1 MTPDDDQFPQ
11 KEMRH
16 FSIAQRMLGG
26 SRWVI
31 FIAVIGTFLS
41 AMTLLLYSAGV
52 VIKTIWDLL
61 TDLYFSEKNAKTLS
75 LTFISMI
82 DLFLLG
88 TVIYIISLGLYEL
101 FVDDDLP
108 MPRWLKIDS
117 IEALKEKLLG
127 VVIVLLAVTFLG
139 QVMSW
144 TGGRD
149 IFYLGTGIAAV
160 IISLVAAMKFTTH
173 HSPSDGPEDHHK
185 HE

>member
-1 MTPDDDQFPQ
+1 MPDDEQFPQ

-16 FSIAQRMLGG
+16 FSLAKRMLGG

-41 AMTLLLYSAGV
+41 AMVLLLYSVGV

-61 TDLYFSEKNAKTLS
+61 TDIHFSEKEAKALS

-127 VVIVLLAVTFLG
+127 VVIVLLGVTFLG

-144 TGGRD
+144 SGGRD
-149 IFYLGTGIAAV
+149 IFYLGVGIAAV
-160 IISLVAAMKFTTH
+160 VVSLVAAMRFTTH
-173 HSPSDGPEDHHK
+173 HSHGDKSDDLHK

>member
-1 MTPDDDQFPQ
+1 MPDDDQFPQ
-11 KEMRH
+11 DSMRH
-16 FSIAQRMLGG
+16 FSVAQRMLGG

-31 FIAVIGTFLS
+31 FFAVVGTFLS
-41 AMTLLLYSAGV
+41 AMTLLLYSVGV

-61 TDLYFSEKNAKTLS
+61 TGLHFSEKEAKALS

-127 VVIVLLAVTFLG
+127 VVIVLLGVTFLG
-139 QVMSW
+139 NVMSW
-144 TGGRD
+144 TGGTD
-149 IFYLGTGIAAV
+149 IFYLGTGIALV
-160 IISLVAAMKFTTH
+160 IISLVAAMKFTPH
-173 HSPSDGPEDHHK
+173 HAPEHKPDDLHK

>member
-1 MTPDDDQFPQ
+1 MQDDKEFPQ
-11 KEMRH
+11 DDRRH
-16 FSIAQRMLGG
+16 FSLAKRMLGG

-31 FIAVIGTFLS
+31 FFAVIGTFLS
-41 AMTLLLYSAGV
+41 AMTLLLYSVGV

-61 TDLYFSEKNAKTLS
+61 RDLHFSEKHAKTLS

-127 VVIVLLAVTFLG
+127 VVIVLLGVTFLG
-139 QVMSW
+139 NVMSW

-149 IFYLGTGIAAV
+149 IFYLGTGIALV

-173 HSPSDGPEDHHK
+173 HSNHHEPEDTHK

>member
-1 MTPDDDQFPQ
+1 MPDDDQFPQ
-11 KEMRH
+11 DSMRH
-16 FSIAQRMLGG
+16 FSVAQRMLGG

-31 FIAVIGTFLS
+31 FFAVVGTFLS
-41 AMTLLLYSAGV
+41 AMTLLLYSVGV

-61 TDLYFSEKNAKTLS
+61 TGLHFSEKEAKALS

-108 MPRWLKIDS
+108 MPKWLKIDS

-127 VVIVLLAVTFLG
+127 VVIVLLGVTFLG
-139 QVMSW
+139 QVMSMS
-144 TGGRD
+144 TTDGGKN
-149 IFYLGTGIAAV
+149 IFYLGIGIAVV
-160 IISLVAAMKFTTH
+160 IISLVAAMKFSTH
-173 HSPSDGPEDHHK
+173 HDEPHDKAPTEH
-185 HE
+185 

>member
-1 MTPDDDQFPQ
+1 MPEGEHFPQ

-16 FSIAQRMLGG
+16 FSLAKRMLGG

-31 FIAVIGTFLS
+31 FLAVIGTFLS
-41 AMTLLLYSAGV
+41 AMTLLLYSVGV

-61 TDLYFSEKNAKTLS
+61 ADLHFSEKYAKTLS

-108 MPRWLKIDS
+108 MPKWLKIDS

-127 VVIVLLAVTFLG
+127 VVIVLLGVTFLG

-149 IFYLGTGIAAV
+149 IFYLGTGIALV
-160 IISLVAAMKFTTH
+160 IISLVAAMKFTPH
-173 HSPSDGPEDHHK
+173 HAPDDGSERSP
-185 HE
+185 